1 MCIKKHFFDFISFIN
16 LSHLNIAP
24 FFNHREA
31 FRAVR
36 GLSMKK
42 KDTELKMELSEM
54 FLRYKLQV
62 LSKLLRTD
70 DSMMLL
76 RQFLEI

>member
-1 MCIKKHFFDFISFIN
+1 M
-16 LSHLNIAP
+16 
-24 FFNHREA
+24 
-31 FRAVR
+31 VR